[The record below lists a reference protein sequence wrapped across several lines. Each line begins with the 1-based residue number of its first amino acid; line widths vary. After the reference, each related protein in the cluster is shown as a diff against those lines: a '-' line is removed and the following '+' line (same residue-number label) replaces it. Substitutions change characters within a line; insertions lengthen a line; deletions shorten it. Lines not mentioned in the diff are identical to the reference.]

1 MVWSSSTI
9 SNRSAVVPAETDE
22 NNMLDSI
29 LARLS
34 PLRLLSF
41 RWTMGSGSAEEVL
54 LSLPIMA
61 KELSAEIAVMVE
73 STIRIFFTGVA
84 GVVFMWLIVMHYQLY
99 VLIVGCI
106 ELPILI

>member
-1 MVWSSSTI
+1 
-9 SNRSAVVPAETDE
+9 
-22 NNMLDSI
+22 
-29 LARLS
+29 
-34 PLRLLSF
+34 
-41 RWTMGSGSAEEVL
+41 
-54 LSLPIMA
+54 
-61 KELSAEIAVMVE
+61 VMVE